1 MVLGCDDDDAEAV
14 KSVVGAGRLQ
24 ATLGLGAESLERIAA
39 RIVGAVAGR
48 TRVDVRLRA
57 AGISAFGQLLPF
69 GVAVEISRERSF
81 ASTRRSSGD
90 GGRR

>member
-24 ATLGLGAESLERIAA
+24 ATLGLGAESLERSAA

-57 AGISAFGQLLPF
+57 AGISAFGQKQPVPIDAQFARKQPLIQVF
-69 GVAVEISRERSF
+69 G
-81 ASTRRSSGD
+81 
-90 GGRR
+90 